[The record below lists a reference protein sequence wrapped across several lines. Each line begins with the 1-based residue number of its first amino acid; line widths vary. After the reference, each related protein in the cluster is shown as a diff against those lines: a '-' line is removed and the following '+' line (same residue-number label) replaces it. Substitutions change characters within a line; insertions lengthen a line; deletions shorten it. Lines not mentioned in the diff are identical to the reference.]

1 MIDLRKG
8 DCLELMK
15 DLPDKSI
22 DAIIADLP
30 YGTTQNKYDI
40 RLPFDKLWEQY
51 ERIIKDNGAIVLFG
65 QGLFFVDL
73 INSNRKLFR
82 YDLVWDKQLVSG
94 FLNANRMPLRVH
106 ENIAVFY
113 KRLPTYNP
121 QYTEG
126 KPLHS
131 KGKSYLNKEHK
142 NENYGKFKMT
152 DDSRAGSTQKYPK
165 SIISF
170 QKPHPSKAQH
180 RTEKS
185 IEMLEWLIKTYT
197 NEGDVVLDNTM
208 GSGTTGVACVNTNR
222 NFIGMELD
230 DKYFEIAKARI
241 NKANTSLYTVHVIC
255 WDGVEYTREATKEEI
270 DAQRKRGYVKED
282 GYSGITFDFRVSHG
296 V

>member
-1 MIDLRKG
+1 MSEGKKEILLG

-15 DLPDKSI
+15 DIPNGSI
-22 DAIIADLP
+22 DMILCDLP

-40 RLPFDKLWEQY
+40 ILPFDKLWEQY

-73 INSNRKLFR
+73 INSKRKLFR
-82 YDLVWDKQLVSG
+82 YDLVWDKQLISG
-94 FLNANRMPLRVH
+94 FLNANRMSLRVH

-113 KRLPTYNP
+113 KQLPTYNP

-131 KGKSYLNKEHK
+131 KGKSYINKEHK
-142 NENYGKFKMT
+142 NENYGKFEMT
-152 DDSRAGSTQKYPK
+152 DDSRAGSTQKHPK

-197 NEGDVVLDNTM
+197 NEGDLVLDNTA
-208 GSGTTGVACVNTNR
+208 GSGTTAIACLNTNR
-222 NFIGMELD
+222 QFIVMEKEQKYYDIILKRVADFNKNFEPQTLFGNEM
-230 DKYFEIAKARI
+230 
-241 NKANTSLYTVHVIC
+241 
-255 WDGVEYTREATKEEI
+255 
-270 DAQRKRGYVKED
+270 
-282 GYSGITFDFRVSHG
+282 
-296 V
+296 